1 MSRGRRRHGA
11 PMLDF
16 VAGNGL
22 INRRALLGNGMAIA
36 GGLAAA
42 GTATGAAAEPLADA
56 PWSLARSGT
65 PCRRC
70 RRHRHLKKT

>member
-1 MSRGRRRHGA
+1 MSQRRRRHGV
-11 PMLDF
+11 PVLDF

-22 INRRALLGNGMAIA
+22 VNRRALLGSGITIA

-56 PWSLARSGT
+56 PWRDGGGHPAGGADAVAI
-65 PCRRC
+65 
-70 RRHRHLKKT
+70 